1 VRCTVISSAIFSGWE
16 PIARVVLVGV
26 LGYVA
31 IVVIIRLTGKRT
43 LASLNA
49 FDFIVTVALGST
61 LATMLLSG
69 DVPLAEGVAGFLVL
83 VGLQFM
89 VSWAST
95 RSPTAQGVVKNS
107 PRLLYY
113 RGTLFMDALDEERVS
128 REEVMQA
135 LRSKGI
141 ASFDEVEAVVLETNG
156 SISAIQTVKP
166 GEGSTL
172 ADVAG
177 MDRGE

>member
-1 VRCTVISSAIFSGWE
+1 MISSAIFSGWE
-16 PIARVVLVGV
+16 PVARTVLVGL

-31 IVVIIRLTGKRT
+31 IVVIVRLSGKRT

-61 LATMLLSG
+61 LATMLLSR

-83 VGLQFM
+83 VGLQFV
-89 VSWAST
+89 VSWAVT
-95 RSPTAQGVVKNS
+95 RSPTAQQVVTNR

-113 RGTLFMDALDEERVS
+113 RGTLVMDALKEERVS
-128 REEVMQA
+128 REDVLQA

-141 ASFDEVEAVVLETNG
+141 ASLDDVEAVVLETNG
-156 SISAIQTVKP
+156 SISSIKTVKP
-166 GEGSTL
+166 GDRSTL
-172 ADVAG
+172 SDVAG
-177 MDRGE
+177 MDRVG